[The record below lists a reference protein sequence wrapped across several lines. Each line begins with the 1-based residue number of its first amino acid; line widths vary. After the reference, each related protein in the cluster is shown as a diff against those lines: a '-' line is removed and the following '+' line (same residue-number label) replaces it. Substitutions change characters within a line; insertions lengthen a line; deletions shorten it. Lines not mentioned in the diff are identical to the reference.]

1 MGHEFCHSLLKPL
14 GCSEPVINSLRVD
27 GRNLVRRV
35 VPDHKIG
42 VQILFHP
49 LWLLRAAIA
58 NWEGT
63 ALKKRPDLGS
73 NPSRGTLFTYGP
85 FAKSGLKRHAH
96 NVIIPGFK
104 SPMAHCGRNVLN
116 SNYTVRVRGLLVMT
130 VPRHG
135 TEGGSIP
142 SERTYPQCITAI
154 YCGCPTISTYD
165 VNNIVYSIGTKS
177 THVDSM

>member
-1 MGHEFCHSLLKPL
+1 M
-14 GCSEPVINSLRVD
+14 D
-27 GRNLVRRV
+27 GLNLARRV
-35 VPDHKIG
+35 VPDHQIG

-49 LWLLRAAIA
+49 LCVTRAAIA

-104 SPMAHCGRNVLN
+104 SLMAHCGRRIRSSRFAFV
-116 SNYTVRVRGLLVMT
+116 
-130 VPRHG
+130 
-135 TEGGSIP
+135 
-142 SERTYPQCITAI
+142 
-154 YCGCPTISTYD
+154 
-165 VNNIVYSIGTKS
+165 VYRL
-177 THVDSM
+177 